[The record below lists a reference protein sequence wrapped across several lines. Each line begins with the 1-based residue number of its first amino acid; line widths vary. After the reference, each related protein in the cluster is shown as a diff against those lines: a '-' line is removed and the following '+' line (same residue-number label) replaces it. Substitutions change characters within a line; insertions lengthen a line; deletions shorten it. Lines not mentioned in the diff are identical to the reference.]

1 MKLTLNRRALAAV
14 AVYVLIGGLATQ
26 VARAQSTP
34 SNIMAEVAKRG
45 TIRIA
50 TIVGNPPY
58 SSVSPSGE
66 PQGYDVEIGKLIA
79 AALKV
84 KPEWVIADTPG
95 RITTL
100 QTHRA
105 DITLAN
111 FTNTIERSTVIAFTR
126 PYLIVGSTFMVKKES
141 PVQSAEQLN
150 DAKYKVSGP
159 RGGTFEPIAANTV
172 PKAQVLRFD
181 TVQDALLA
189 LKSGQADANLGDS
202 LQIAATVAAS
212 NGAMR
217 APAGQ
222 LVLRGDRRRPAG
234 GRCRLVPHHG
244 CLGAAVQRI
253 RRQRQVVQ
261 EDLRLRHAAAAI
273 G

>member
-1 MKLTLNRRALAAV
+1 MTRNWNRRSVAGLAAAAV
-14 AVYVLIGGLATQ
+14 AVALVRPA
-26 VARAQSTP
+26 AAQQPASII
-34 SNIMAEVAKRG
+34 SEVVKRG
-45 TIRIA
+45 TIRVA
-50 TIVGNPPY
+50 TIAGNPPY

-84 KPEWVIADTPG
+84 KPEWVIVDTPG
-95 RITTL
+95 RITAL

-141 PVQSAEQLN
+141 PIQSVEQLN
-150 DAKYKVSGP
+150 DPKYKVSGP

-181 TVQDALLA
+181 TVQDAFLA
-189 LKSGQADANLGDS
+189 LKSGQADAHLGDS
-202 LQIAATVAAS
+202 LQNAAALAANAAT
-212 NGAMR
+212 MR
-217 APAGQ
+217 NLPGNWSYEEIAVGLPAGDADWFRIVDAWVRQ
-222 LVLRGDRRRPAG
+222 FNGSGDNA
-234 GRCRLVPHHG
+234 RLFKKFFNFDMPP
-244 CLGAAVQRI
+244 LQ
-253 RRQRQVVQ
+253 
-261 EDLRLRHAAAAI
+261 
-273 G
+273 

>member
-217 APAGQ
+217 ALPGNWSYEEIAVGLPAGDADWFRIMDAWVRQ
-222 LVLRGDRRRPAG
+222 FNGSGDNA
-234 GRCRLVPHHG
+234 RLFKKIFGFDMPP
-244 CLGAAVQRI
+244 LQ
-253 RRQRQVVQ
+253 
-261 EDLRLRHAAAAI
+261 
-273 G
+273 

>member
-1 MKLTLNRRALAAV
+1 MTSFMNRRSMAVGAAILLLGSLAGGAALA
-14 AVYVLIGGLATQ
+14 
-26 VARAQSTP
+26 QSAP
-34 SNIMAEVAKRG
+34 SNIMADVVKRG

-50 TIVGNPPY
+50 TIAGNPPY

-84 KPEWVIADTPG
+84 KPEWVVVDTPG
-95 RITTL
+95 RITAL
-100 QTHRA
+100 QTRRA

-141 PVQSAEQLN
+141 PLQNVDQLN

-172 PKAQVLRFD
+172 PKASVLRFD

-189 LKSGQADANLGDS
+189 LRSGQADANLGDS
-202 LQIAATVAAS
+202 LQIAATIEAS
-212 NGAMR
+212 KGAMR
-217 APAGQ
+217 ALPGNWSYEEIAVGLPAGDADWFRIMDAWVRQ
-222 LVLRGDRRRPAG
+222 FNGSGDNA
-234 GRCRLVPHHG
+234 RLFKKIFGFEMPP
-244 CLGAAVQRI
+244 LQ
-253 RRQRQVVQ
+253 
-261 EDLRLRHAAAAI
+261 
-273 G
+273 